1 MSNAVEMKR
10 IDWNVMAV
18 AIKLT
23 GILCCATNEN
33 EKDRKLDT
41 FVMFAPKSSIT
52 RQIIWDIETQTHTK
66 DPCKCDY
73 CQKKTPARLMKKDTK
88 KVHFVKNKSFICKPC
103 GKVFTSNGNRKKHK
117 EVCTASSLDFK
128 YICFVPS
135 IFRTTSSRCVL
146 TGFLFNISS
155 TFTGSFIM
163 WLLKT
168 AQELKID

>member
-1 MSNAVEMKR
+1 MSNTVEMKR

-73 CQKKTPARLMKKDTK
+73 CQKK
-88 KVHFVKNKSFICKPC
+88 N
-103 GKVFTSNGNRKKHK
+103 TS
-117 EVCTASSLDFK
+117 
-128 YICFVPS
+128 
-135 IFRTTSSRCVL
+135 
-146 TGFLFNISS
+146 
-155 TFTGSFIM
+155 
-163 WLLKT
+163 KT
-168 AQELKID
+168 HEERYEKGPLRQKQIVYL